1 MIKFHK
7 REDLLEV
14 LGEDFY
20 QFYRRNRKDRFEKL
34 TNSEKVNAAVSKMF
48 ATMYEMLE
56 ECNHGISLNN
66 FGIIAPKEFVNED
79 NKSLFKVKYIKKGS
93 YLVVLDNEYLQ
104 SQYKSMFLRKV
115 NNKSNKEKSSVL
127 EIKKPRPYAVSLHR
141 KNIRKNKLKDA
152 KD

>member
-7 REDLLEV
+7 REDLLQL

-34 TNSEKVNAAVSKMF
+34 TNSGRVNATVSKMF

-56 ECNHGISLNN
+56 ECNHGISLKN
-66 FGIIAPKEFVNED
+66 FGTISPKEFVNED
-79 NKSLFKVKYIKKGS
+79 RKSLFKVKYVKKGS
-93 YLVVLDNEYLQ
+93 FLVTLDSEYLQ
-104 SQYKSMFLRKV
+104 SQYKVILLRK
-115 NNKSNKEKSSVL
+115 EKVRKKPSSVL